1 MRFETTGRTGTAR
14 SGKLILDNGIVE
26 TPVFMPVGTNGAI
39 KMCPHECVKK
49 AGAQLVL
56 ANAFHLYLKPGLE
69 VLQSFGGI
77 HNFASWDIPIL
88 TDSGGFQIF
97 SLSKNV
103 KVDENGAYFKSPF
116 DGSIHVF
123 TPEKVIQ
130 IQETI
135 GSDIAMVLDECLA
148 PGNDLNA
155 TKISMKRTFKWAQRA
170 LLSHKRKDQALFG
183 ITQGGFFE
191 ETRKESTLE
200 ITSMPFDGFGIG
212 GLSVGEDL
220 DTTIKMLDVV
230 LPLMP
235 EDKPRYLMGVGD
247 PLLML
252 EAVERGVDMM
262 DCVLPTRMARHGGI
276 LTSQG
281 RINIRASIYEKDK
294 SPLDSSCDCEVCQ
307 NYSRGYI
314 HHLIKR
320 NESTGMIF
328 TTYHNIYFLINL
340 MKRSRI
346 AIINGEFKEFK
357 EDVISKMRYQKRW
370 VS

>member
-1 MRFETTGRTGTAR
+1 MRFETTARDGTAR
-14 SGKLILDNGIVE
+14 SGKLILERGTVE
-26 TPVFMPVGTNGAI
+26 TPVFMPVGTNGAV
-39 KMCPHECVKK
+39 KMCTRECVKK
-49 AGAQLVL
+49 AGATIVL

-69 VLQSFGGI
+69 ILREFGGI
-77 HNFASWDIPIL
+77 HNFASWDIPVL

-97 SLSKNV
+97 SLSKNI
-103 KVDENGAYFKSPF
+103 KIDDNGADFKSPF
-116 DGSIHVF
+116 DGTIHRF
-123 TPEKVIQ
+123 TPEKVVE

-135 GSDIAMVLDECLA
+135 DSDIAMVLDECLA
-148 PGNDLNA
+148 PTYDLES
-155 TKISMKRTFKWAQRA
+155 TKKSMKRTFKWAQRA
-170 LLSHKRKDQALFG
+170 ILAHQRKDQALFG

-191 ETRKESTLE
+191 ETRKESTIE
-200 ITSMPFDGFGIG
+200 ITSLPFDGFGIG
-212 GLSVGEDL
+212 GLSVGEDI
-220 DTTIKMLDVV
+220 DTTIRMLDVV

-276 LTSQG
+276 LTSEG
-281 RINIRASIYEKDK
+281 RINIRASIYERDK
-294 SPLDSSCDCEVCQ
+294 GPLDPSCDCEVCH

-320 NESTGMIF
+320 NESTGMILA
-328 TTYHNIYFLINL
+328 TYHNIYFLIDL
-340 MKRSRI
+340 MKRSKT

-357 EDVISKMRYQKRW
+357 EEVLSKMKYQKRR
-370 VS
+370 V